1 MKNAQEILTEFD
13 RVSTHEELHQVLA
26 LLNEYAPGVGIEAP
40 GESDENLALREAVA
54 DLWRDAA
61 VDEPNGEADV
71 RTELSPWA
79 GILMDRSDR
88 IN

>member
-26 LLNEYAPGVGIEAP
+26 LLNEYAPGAGIEAP

-79 GILMDRSDR
+79 GILVDRSDR